1 MNRAGLVETF
11 GHSQNTGYL
20 TSGPEYAWPALV
32 AGELGAYD
40 ANFASNDLT
49 LARPGNG
56 YAKYIRPAAALR
68 NRTAAP
74 YLAPADVVFAH
85 VGLADLAN
93 NYLSNGVVTSRPF
106 TNALRAALAFAQLGG
121 YFGAEPAGASHPS
134 IAYDGLWV
142 DAPDTDK
149 NVGAGW
155 REAMTGQT
163 ATITITVPADF
174 PGGEID
180 LFWIVLPANL
190 ASGAVWD
197 AVVTGATTTAV
208 RETITTT
215 DADQVTTSNFNLK
228 ATRIT
233 GLNPGAH
240 TITVTSR
247 SITTWGCGFDG
258 WGIRA
263 PNPPAVVVMQQP
275 RLTPANYAT
284 WLGPGAGD
292 TPTDDGVATMNQQLA
307 GIADEFGAS
316 SLTLPSILLNPAAYT
331 ADGAHPNG
339 IGHQLLAHAVLDHLR
354 GVETKAHAAGAPIL
368 PAAYAANWGN
378 DTTPYADLVLQ
389 LTRPRAVRLVGR
401 AKRTGTP
408 ATGETILTVPEGLRP
423 ASSHAYV
430 LPGST
435 GTPVVTIAADGTIKY
450 TAGSLGANGTIDLD
464 SIGWTVGR

>member
-1 MNRAGLVETF
+1 MNSAGLVETF

-20 TSGPEYAWPALV
+20 TGGPEYAWPALV

-40 ANFASNDLT
+40 ANFAANGMVAAMD
-49 LARPGNG
+49 GNG
-56 YAKYIRPAAALR
+56 YARYIRPAASLR
-68 NRTAAP
+68 NRTQAP

-93 NYLSNGVVTSRPF
+93 NYVNNGVVTPRPF
-106 TNALRAALAFAQLGG
+106 GNAMRACLAFAQLGG
-121 YFGAEPAGASHPS
+121 FFGAEPAGASHSS
-134 IAYDGLWV
+134 IAYGGTWIDV
-142 DAPDTDK
+142 SNVPDSGT
-149 NVGAGW
+149 GAGW
-155 REAMTGQT
+155 REALTG
-163 ATITITVPADF
+163 ATMTITVPADF
-174 PGGEID
+174 PGGDIW
-180 LFWIVLPANL
+180 LFWVVLPAGFG
-190 ASGAVWD
+190 SGAVWD
-197 AVVTGATTTAV
+197 AVVAGNTSTAV
-208 RETITTT
+208 RETITTA
-215 DADQVTTSNFNLK
+215 DADPVTTSRYNLK
-228 ATRIT
+228 ATRIPD
-233 GLNPGAH
+233 LNPGAH
-240 TITVTSR
+240 TITVTAR
-247 SITTWGCGFDG
+247 SITNLGCGFDG

-339 IGHQLLAHAVLDHLR
+339 IGHQLLAHAVLGHLR